1 MAIKRYKPNAYQHN
15 KAVQGLKRAGLY
27 GVIITGDGTNVMA
40 SFVGNLEKALAC
52 THMAFNGNP
61 LLKQI
66 AEMVSGPRVELSK
79 GTVVETPSGEVGT
92 ILGDMA
98 EDIDEPVKT
107 EE

>member
-1 MAIKRYKPNAYQHN
+1 MAIRRFKPHAYQHN

-27 GVIITGDGTNVMA
+27 GVIITGDSTNVMA

-66 AEMVSGPRVELSK
+66 AEMVSGPKVELSK
-79 GTVVETPSGEVGT
+79 GGEEPVLVPYNTVVDEEMQKV
-92 ILGDMA
+92 
-98 EDIDEPVKT
+98 IDKT
-107 EE
+107 EEE

>member
-66 AEMVSGPRVELSK
+66 AEMVSGPKVELTK
-79 GTVVETPSGEVGT
+79 GGE
-92 ILGDMA
+92 
-98 EDIDEPVKT
+98 EPVMVPYDTPTDEVKEAIEQSLKT